1 MSDTSFELGRLRDQI
16 KPFRLRW
23 APRLR
28 STNDHAME
36 LRRRG
41 ELFAPVIVLAGQQIA
56 GRGRGSNTWW
66 SGSGSITATFVV
78 PIEEGVA
85 PHQLPLIAG
94 VAIREAVVE
103 IIGSDDAVQL
113 KWPND
118 LLSGGRKLAG
128 LLCERAMKADL
139 IGMGLNVNIT
149 RTAIPRG
156 LRDRVTS
163 LSQIA
168 GRKLDLTD
176 VLGTVARHLHAAL
189 SHRREQSFA
198 AILKRYDAH
207 HALVGKWVKITSA
220 TEPALIGP
228 CEGLDAIGRLLV
240 RHHGTQHRVIAG
252 HVEMIAGR

>member
-1 MSDTSFELGRLRDQI
+1 MGDTTFELGRLRDQI

-23 APRLR
+23 ATRLR
-28 STNDHAME
+28 STNDHAIE

-41 ELFAPVIVLAGQQIA
+41 ELFAPVIVLTGCQIA

-66 SGSGSITATFVV
+66 SGAGSITATFVM

-94 VAIREAVVE
+94 VAVREAVAE
-103 IIGSDDAVQL
+103 IIGADDAVQL

-118 LLSGGRKLAG
+118 LLSDGKKLAG

-139 IGMGLNVNIT
+139 IGLGLNVNVPA
-149 RTAIPRG
+149 RDIPRG

-176 VLGTVARHLHAAL
+176 VLGTVAQRLHAAL

-198 AILKRYDAH
+198 AMLRRYDAH
-207 HALVGKWVKITSA
+207 HALVGRRVQITSA
-220 TEPALIGP
+220 AEPPIIGQ
-228 CEGLDAIGRLLV
+228 CEGLDAMGRLLV
-240 RHHGTQHRVIAG
+240 RHRGTLHRVIAG
-252 HVEMIAGR
+252 HVEMMAAR